1 MFRTILLLIYFF
13 NLNSIH
19 AGIKNDDT
27 KKWWEITD
35 SFLIDTKSFNIEP
48 PLMYFWIK
56 NPKYSK
62 RRLTINCSTLEE
74 MERYKQEKTEWR
86 QVIIKSEKFQ
96 IVNQLC
102 FLTNT
107 EDFKKERRAPKWAKQ
122 IITNSKENT
131 FTESSKN
138 EKSNERKSQN
148 FVD

>member
-1 MFRTILLLIYFF
+1 MFNLILILIYFF
-13 NLNSIH
+13 NFNSLH

-48 PLMYFWIK
+48 PLMYFWVK
-56 NPKYSK
+56 NPNYSK

-74 MERYKQEKTEWR
+74 MERYKQEKTQWR
-86 QVIIKSEKFQ
+86 QVIFKSEKYK

-107 EDFKKERRAPKWAKQ
+107 ENFKKERRAPKWAKI
-122 IITNSKENT
+122 IITNSKKNIS
-131 FTESSKN
+131 TESPKV
-138 EKSNERKSQN
+138 EKSKKRKSQT
-148 FVD
+148 FLD